1 MAHIQELV
9 VKTIPTEAPGREI
22 GRWGFPKENRKVDK
36 KSEIGC
42 WDTLASVYS
51 SIHSLQNLGDDTL
64 GNKKA
69 KIPMVDAVDVHHP
82 PPPGPLTRLQL
93 LWTIPPQG
101 NCVHIPASLPE
112 DSFLAL
118 EAPSA
123 CARGCLDV
131 PEDSRRQGNLKP
143 TRVRSWGQI
152 LQFFVCL
159 CLCLFLFLSLGRKSL
174 GLV

>member
-82 PPPGPLTRLQL
+82 PPGSLDPPATVVDHSPSGELCAYPGFSP
-93 LWTIPPQG
+93 
-101 NCVHIPASLPE
+101 
-112 DSFLAL
+112 
-118 EAPSA
+118 
-123 CARGCLDV
+123 
-131 PEDSRRQGNLKP
+131 
-143 TRVRSWGQI
+143 
-152 LQFFVCL
+152 
-159 CLCLFLFLSLGRKSL
+159 
-174 GLV
+174 